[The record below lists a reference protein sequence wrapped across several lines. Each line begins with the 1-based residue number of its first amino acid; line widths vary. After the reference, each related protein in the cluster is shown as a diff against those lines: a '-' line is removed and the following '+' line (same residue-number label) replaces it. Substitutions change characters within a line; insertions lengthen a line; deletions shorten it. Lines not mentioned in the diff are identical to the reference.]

1 LDAMLHEVRFKPVHQ
16 TCCIEKIVLV

>member
-1 LDAMLHEVRFKPVHQ
+1 LDAMLHEVRFKPFHQ